1 MENKKVSLQELTDT
15 IVAQSGATKRFTESF
30 LRELVQVIQ
39 EYLEKDGVVKVKGL
53 GTFKL
58 IWNEPRKSVDV
69 SSGNSI
75 VLPGHYKVTFMPDNE
90 VKEKINAPYA
100 HLETVM
106 GGAEVI
112 SEVED
117 SGELIVEKG
126 EVNPLQVESS
136 TDDVLLNR
144 KIDEPLT
151 IKREPSD
158 VDTASPIVSDTST
171 SSVTEVD
178 SPVVSDASTSSVTE
192 IDSPERS
199 DINTKSPSK
208 KKWWVIMVVLMLLCL
223 LGAAG
228 YYWKDVLLPQ
238 RNTPVAT
245 QTKVPVVVVQID
257 TIDDVITDT
266 IAADTW
272 EQEKTT
278 LEKDSTPVIE
288 VPVDTIVELTLE
300 NYTYQDALNAPVRD
314 TVTVIDGSRLTMV
327 AYRAFGHKAFWV
339 YVYDAN
345 RNVLTSPNAV
355 EKGMKLV
362 IPDLPL
368 SIVNPKSKLCI
379 DKALELAKQY

>member
-1 MENKKVSLQELTDT
+1 VESKKVSLQELTDT

-69 SSGNSI
+69 SSGNTI
-75 VLPGHYKVTFMPDNE
+75 VLPGHYKVTFTPDNE

-112 SEVED
+112 SEVEE

-136 TDDVLLNR
+136 TDDVLLNP

-158 VDTASPIVSDTST
+158 VDTNSPTHQLTESPI
-171 SSVTEVD
+171 E
-178 SPVVSDASTSSVTE
+178 
-192 IDSPERS
+192 
-199 DINTKSPSK
+199 SPSK

-228 YYWKDVLLPQ
+228 YYWKDLLLPQ

-266 IAADTW
+266 IAADKW

-278 LEKDSTPVIE
+278 LENDSTPVIE

>member
-69 SSGNSI
+69 STGNTI
-75 VLPGHYKVTFMPDNE
+75 VLPGHYKVTFMPDNA

-112 SEVED
+112 SEVEE

-126 EVNPLQVESS
+126 EVNPLEVESS

-158 VDTASPIVSDTST
+158 VDTDSPI
-171 SSVTEVD
+171 E
-178 SPVVSDASTSSVTE
+178 
-192 IDSPERS
+192 
-199 DINTKSPSK
+199 SPSK

-238 RNTPVAT
+238 RNTPVAP

-266 IAADTW
+266 IAADKW

-288 VPVDTIVELTLE
+288 VPVDTVVELTLE

>member
-1 MENKKVSLQELTDT
+1 MESKKVSLQELTDT

-69 SSGNSI
+69 SSGNTI
-75 VLPGHYKVTFMPDNE
+75 VLPGHYKVTFTPDNE
-90 VKEKINAPYA
+90 VKDKINAPYA

-112 SEVED
+112 SEVEE

-158 VDTASPIVSDTST
+158 VDTASPTHQIT
-171 SSVTEVD
+171 
-178 SPVVSDASTSSVTE
+178 A
-192 IDSPERS
+192 SPERS
-199 DINTKSPSK
+199 DLDTDSPTHQITDSPIESPSK

-238 RNTPVAT
+238 RNTLVPS
-245 QTKVPVVVVQID
+245 QTKAPVVVVQID

-266 IAADTW
+266 IAADKW

-288 VPVDTIVELTLE
+288 VPVDTVVELTLE

>member
-69 SSGNSI
+69 STGNAI

-112 SEVED
+112 SEVE
-117 SGELIVEKG
+117 
-126 EVNPLQVESS
+126 EV
-136 TDDVLLNR
+136 
-144 KIDEPLT
+144 DEVT
-151 IKREPSD
+151 E
-158 VDTASPIVSDTST
+158 SPIESPTHQI
-171 SSVTEVD
+171 TE
-178 SPVVSDASTSSVTE
+178 
-192 IDSPERS
+192 SPERS
-199 DINTKSPSK
+199 DVDTESPTHQITESPSK

-228 YYWKDVLLPQ
+228 YYWKDLLLPQ
-238 RNTPVAT
+238 RNTPVAS

-266 IAADTW
+266 IAADKW

-288 VPVDTIVELTLE
+288 APVDTIVELTLE

-314 TVTVIDGSRLTMV
+314 TVTVIDVMGNASEIKAKNGKVNIEISGSPIFVYGLD
-327 AYRAFGHKAFWV
+327 FGQEE
-339 YVYDAN
+339 DD
-345 RNVLTSPNAV
+345 
-355 EKGMKLV
+355 E
-362 IPDLPL
+362 
-368 SIVNPKSKLCI
+368 
-379 DKALELAKQY
+379 

>member
-69 SSGNSI
+69 STGNTI
-75 VLPGHYKVTFMPDNE
+75 VLPGHYKVTFMPDNA
-90 VKEKINAPYA
+90 VQEKINAPYA

-112 SEVED
+112 SEVE
-117 SGELIVEKG
+117 
-126 EVNPLQVESS
+126 EV
-136 TDDVLLNR
+136 
-144 KIDEPLT
+144 DEVT
-151 IKREPSD
+151 E
-158 VDTASPIVSDTST
+158 SPIESPTHQI
-171 SSVTEVD
+171 TE
-178 SPVVSDASTSSVTE
+178 
-192 IDSPERS
+192 SPERS
-199 DINTKSPSK
+199 DVDTDSPTHQITESPSK

-228 YYWKDVLLPQ
+228 YYWKDLLLPQ
-238 RNTPVAT
+238 RNTPVAS

-266 IAADTW
+266 IAADKW

-288 VPVDTIVELTLE
+288 APVDTIVELTLE

>member
-69 SSGNSI
+69 STGNTI
-75 VLPGHYKVTFMPDNE
+75 VLPGHYKVTFMPDND

-112 SEVED
+112 SEVEE

-151 IKREPSD
+151 IKREQSD
-158 VDTASPIVSDTST
+158 VDT
-171 SSVTEVD
+171 
-178 SPVVSDASTSSVTE
+178 
-192 IDSPERS
+192 DSPERS
-199 DINTKSPSK
+199 DSNTVSPSK

-228 YYWKDVLLPQ
+228 YYWKDLLLPQ

-266 IAADTW
+266 IAADKW

-288 VPVDTIVELTLE
+288 APVDTIVELTLE

-368 SIVNPKSKLCI
+368 SIVNPKSQLCI

>member
-69 SSGNSI
+69 STGNTI

-112 SEVED
+112 SEVE
-117 SGELIVEKG
+117 
-126 EVNPLQVESS
+126 EV
-136 TDDVLLNR
+136 
-144 KIDEPLT
+144 DEVT
-151 IKREPSD
+151 E
-158 VDTASPIVSDTST
+158 SPIESPTHQI
-171 SSVTEVD
+171 TE
-178 SPVVSDASTSSVTE
+178 
-192 IDSPERS
+192 SPERS
-199 DINTKSPSK
+199 DVDTDSPTHQITESPSK

-228 YYWKDVLLPQ
+228 YYWKDLLLPQ
-238 RNTPVAT
+238 RNTPVAS

-266 IAADTW
+266 IAADKW

-288 VPVDTIVELTLE
+288 APVDTIVELTLE

>member
-1 MENKKVSLQELTDT
+1 
-15 IVAQSGATKRFTESF
+15 
-30 LRELVQVIQ
+30 
-39 EYLEKDGVVKVKGL
+39 
-53 GTFKL
+53 
-58 IWNEPRKSVDV
+58 
-69 SSGNSI
+69 
-75 VLPGHYKVTFMPDNE
+75 
-90 VKEKINAPYA
+90 
-100 HLETVM
+100 
-106 GGAEVI
+106 
-112 SEVED
+112 
-117 SGELIVEKG
+117 
-126 EVNPLQVESS
+126 
-136 TDDVLLNR
+136 
-144 KIDEPLT
+144 
-151 IKREPSD
+151 
-158 VDTASPIVSDTST
+158 
-171 SSVTEVD
+171 
-178 SPVVSDASTSSVTE
+178 
-192 IDSPERS
+192 
-199 DINTKSPSK
+199 
-208 KKWWVIMVVLMLLCL
+208 MVVLMLLCL

-278 LEKDSTPVIE
+278 LENDSTPVIV

-345 RNVLTSPNAV
+345 LNVLTRPNAV

>member
-1 MENKKVSLQELTDT
+1 MQELTDT

-69 SSGNSI
+69 STGNTI
-75 VLPGHYKVTFMPDNE
+75 VLPGHYKVTFIPDNE

-112 SEVED
+112 SEVEE

-158 VDTASPIVSDTST
+158 VDT
-171 SSVTEVD
+171 D
-178 SPVVSDASTSSVTE
+178 SPTHQIT
-192 IDSPERS
+192 DSPERS
-199 DINTKSPSK
+199 DISTDSPEHSDINTASPSK

-266 IAADTW
+266 IAADKW

-278 LEKDSTPVIE
+278 LENDSTPVIE

>member
-1 MENKKVSLQELTDT
+1 MESKKVSLQELTDT

-69 SSGNSI
+69 SSGNTI
-75 VLPGHYKVTFMPDNE
+75 VLPGHYKVTFTPDNE

-126 EVNPLQVESS
+126 EGIPLQVESS

-158 VDTASPIVSDTST
+158 VDT
-171 SSVTEVD
+171 D
-178 SPVVSDASTSSVTE
+178 SPTHQIT
-192 IDSPERS
+192 DSPERS
-199 DINTKSPSK
+199 DINTASPEHSDINTASPSK

-266 IAADTW
+266 IAADKW

>member
-69 SSGNSI
+69 STGNTI
-75 VLPGHYKVTFMPDNE
+75 VLPGHYKVTFIPDNE

-112 SEVED
+112 SEVEE
-117 SGELIVEKG
+117 SGELRVEKG

-136 TDDVLLNR
+136 TDDVLLNP

-158 VDTASPIVSDTST
+158 VDT
-171 SSVTEVD
+171 D
-178 SPVVSDASTSSVTE
+178 SPTHQIT
-192 IDSPERS
+192 DSPERS
-199 DINTKSPSK
+199 DINTASPEHSDINTASPSK

-238 RNTPVAT
+238 RNTLVPS
-245 QTKVPVVVVQID
+245 QTKAPVVVVQID

-266 IAADTW
+266 IAADKW

-288 VPVDTIVELTLE
+288 VPVDTVVELTLE